1 MIISLVTEN
10 QINHNLSWD
19 GVCVIGLGNHA
30 KKKLI
35 PGLEAAGIPVVG
47 VVSRNP
53 ALAMTDVQLFLTIA
67 DATLALPKTTLFVV
81 ATPPNVHYVQ
91 VKAVI
96 EAGRDVF
103 VEKPAFLSLNESDEL
118 SRLASERGL
127 VLVEML
133 MYLENNSV
141 QKIIRELREASGSV
155 KNIECQFL
163 IPSIPP
169 DTFRTE
175 ENLGNSLLSDMA
187 CYPLSLL
194 AVAGY
199 DLSNLVLEETTL
211 KTKKNPIFVI
221 KGKSQKTNI
230 HIRVGHDSVYRN
242 KLKLE
247 FDDGR
252 QLSCEPFFYGREG
265 YRKITKSSSTGMLIE
280 QIYETNAY
288 ECMFLRKRSEW
299 ITIQKS
305 RCDALGIVSSSL
317 EKLGRQAGMF
327 YTF

>member
-1 MIISLVTEN
+1 VTEN
-10 QINHNLSWD
+10 QINRNLSWD

-30 KKKLI
+30 KNKLI
-35 PGLEAAGIPVVG
+35 PGLKAAGLPVIG

-53 ALAMTDVQLFLTIA
+53 ALAISDVQMFLTVA
-67 DATLALPKTTLFVV
+67 DATLRLPKTTLFVI

-103 VEKPAFLSLNESDEL
+103 IEKPAFLSLNESVEL
-118 SRLASERGL
+118 SRLASERGV

-141 QKIIRELREASGSV
+141 QQIIRELKDASGSV
-155 KNIECQFL
+155 KNVECLFL

-169 DTFRTE
+169 RTFRTE
-175 ENLGNSLLSDMA
+175 ESLGNSLLSDMA

-194 AVAGY
+194 ALAGY
-199 DLSNLVLEETTL
+199 DLSNLVLIEGTL
-211 KTKKNPIFVI
+211 KTKQNPTFLI

-230 HIRVGHDSVYRN
+230 HIQVGRDSVYRN
-242 KLKLE
+242 NLKLE

-252 QLSCEPFFYGREG
+252 KVSCEPFFYGREG
-265 YRKITKSSSTGMLIE
+265 YRKLTRANSTGMVTE
-280 QIYETNAY
+280 QIHETNGY
-288 ECMFLRKRSEW
+288 ERMFLRKRSEW
-299 ITIQKS
+299 VANQES
-305 RCDALGIVSSSL
+305 RCDALGKVSSSL
-317 EKLGRQAGMF
+317 ENLGRQAGMF

>member
-1 MIISLVTEN
+1 MTEN
-10 QINHNLSWD
+10 QINSNLSWD

-30 KKKLI
+30 KNKLI
-35 PGLEAAGIPVVG
+35 PGLEAAGLQVIG

-53 ALAMTDVQLFLTIA
+53 ALAISDVQMFLTVA
-67 DATLALPKTTLFVV
+67 DATLHLPKTTLFVI

-103 VEKPAFLSLNESDEL
+103 IEKPAFLSLNESAEL
-118 SRLASERGL
+118 SRLASERGV

-141 QKIIRELREASGSV
+141 QQIIRELEDASGSV
-155 KNIECQFL
+155 KNVECQFL

-169 DTFRTE
+169 RTFRTE
-175 ENLGNSLLSDMA
+175 ESLGNSLLSDMA

-194 AVAGY
+194 ALAGY
-199 DLSNLVLEETTL
+199 DLSNLVLVADTL
-211 KTKKNPIFVI
+211 KTKQNPTFLI

-242 KLKLE
+242 RLMLE

-252 QLSCEPFFYGREG
+252 QVSCEPFFYGREG
-265 YRKITKSSSTGMLIE
+265 YRKLTRANSTGILTE
-280 QIYETNAY
+280 QIHETNGY
-288 ECMFLRKRSEW
+288 ESMFLRKRSEW
-299 ITIQKS
+299 VATQES
-305 RCDALGIVSSSL
+305 RYDALGKVSHSL
-317 EKLGRQAGMF
+317 ETLGRQAGIF
-327 YTF
+327 NTF